1 MSAGRFA
8 VPVGMRALLSD
19 LGVAPANVLRRASL
33 PADLLARPS
42 VTLTPEKYFAFF
54 EAIEAEADEPNLP
67 IAIGRAISVEVFD
80 PPIFAALCSPN
91 LIVAAERIAQYK
103 QLIGP
108 LRLNVTQGPAGTKLT
123 LAWPV
128 LHDPPQVLAISEL
141 VFWVALGRI
150 ATRTDVRP
158 VRVTTASP
166 PLDTRAYEHYLGV
179 AITEAA
185 EESITF
191 SVMDARRPFLT
202 AGERTWEFFEP
213 ELRRRLSELDDGAST
228 AERARATLIE
238 LLPAGRQQCRQSPAN
253 SRLAPGRCSADY
265 KKRTRASTRYG
276 PDPRGARPKL
286 SRQRTPHGWRDLVPT
301 GLQRPELVLPRL
313 PRVDRPDRAALPHA
327 RPRLVS
333 LDPTPGRGPAGCGG
347 ALAH

>member
-1 MSAGRFA
+1 MSAGGFA

-108 LRLNVTQGPAGTKLT
+108 LRLNVTQGPAGTTLT

-202 AGERTWEFFEP
+202 ADERTWAFFEP
-213 ELRRRLSELDDGAST
+213 DLRRRLSELDDGAST

-238 LLPAGRQQCRQSPAN
+238 LLPAGRATMPAVAGE
-253 SRLAPGRCSADY
+253 LAI
-265 KKRTRASTRYG
+265 STR
-276 PDPRGARPKL
+276 
-286 SRQRTPHGWRDLVPT
+286 T
-301 GLQRPELVLPRL
+301 LQRRLQEENTSFQAVLAQTRE
-313 PRVDRPDRAALPHA
+313 
-327 RPRLVS
+327 
-333 LDPTPGRGPAGCGG
+333 
-347 ALAH
+347 ALARHYLASGRLTAGEISFLLGYSDPNSFYRAFHVWTGQTAQHSRTLGRLSSA